1 MKQNLITFVS
11 QFRCGPPNVSF
22 SACWLQ
28 VRGQTHLSRTP
39 PSNLSRAHMH
49 ARVQIQR
56 GALPRAIWSGWIS
69 IWDASGQ
76 GINRSPQ
83 PCDEHKRA
91 WVPLSCASALPRR
104 RADHAVPGQGPRPN
118 KGQWNGNPPGEPG
131 GERPGGPGERARGGR
146 ARGRSRGMLFTP
158 VFTGGGRVACSSPA
172 LRSARPPGRPPPRRS
187 EHRAHAQ

>member
-1 MKQNLITFVS
+1 MKQTFGS
-11 QFRCGPPNVSF
+11 PSVSF
-22 SACWLQ
+22 VAGPRTVTCWLQ
-28 VRGQTHLSRTP
+28 VRDQTHLSRTP
-39 PSNLSRAHMH
+39 PSNLSRVHVH

-56 GALPRAIWSGWIS
+56 GALPRARWSGW

-131 GERPGGPGERARGGR
+131 GERPGGPRERARGG
-146 ARGRSRGMLFTP
+146 ASPGEVAWHALHTGLHRGRSRGMLFSCAP
-158 VFTGGGRVACSSPA
+158 FSSPPRA
-172 LRSARPPGRPPPRRS
+172 RPPPRRS

>member
-1 MKQNLITFVS
+1 
-11 QFRCGPPNVSF
+11 
-22 SACWLQ
+22 
-28 VRGQTHLSRTP
+28 
-39 PSNLSRAHMH
+39 MH

-83 PCDEHKRA
+83 PCDKHKRA

-104 RADHAVPGQGPRPN
+104 CADHAVPGQGPRPN
-118 KGQWNGNPPGEPG
+118 KGQWNGTPPGEPG

-172 LRSARPPGRPPPRRS
+172 LRSARPPGLGPPRGDQSIELTRS
-187 EHRAHAQ
+187 SSLTAAASVLRSCCGASAPIVINGASRMSLCL

>member
-39 PSNLSRAHMH
+39 PSNLSRVHVH

-56 GALPRAIWSGWIS
+56 GALPRAIWSGWI
-69 IWDASGQ
+69 WDASGQ

-83 PCDEHKRA
+83 PCDKHKRA

-118 KGQWNGNPPGEPG
+118 KGQWNGTPGGGEPG
-131 GERPGGPGERARGGR
+131 GERPGGPGKRARGG
-146 ARGRSRGMLFTP
+146 ASPGE
-158 VFTGGGRVACSSPA
+158 VAWHA
-172 LRSARPPGRPPPRRS
+172 LLLRSVQLAPPGLGPP
-187 EHRAHAQ
+187 EAIRASSSRAVAR